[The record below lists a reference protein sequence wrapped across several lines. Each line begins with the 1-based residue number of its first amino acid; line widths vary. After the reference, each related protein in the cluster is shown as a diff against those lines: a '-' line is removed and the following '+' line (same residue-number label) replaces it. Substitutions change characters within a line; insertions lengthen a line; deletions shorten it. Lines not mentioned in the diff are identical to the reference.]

1 MHAYANTA
9 HDHEESAWPVAH
21 LIDVSDHGAKAREAK
36 LCRLRFGYTAVNDRI
51 DKLTVTSSG
60 AVWQHE
66 MLARLCALWLVK
78 MLGTTFGISTFMI
91 AYFWVLHHPAFP
103 VTIMP
108 LTSLDRALAYHPEA
122 LPLYLSLWVYIS
134 LGPALLKTGKE
145 LAAYAAT
152 ACVIGAIGLTIFFN
166 WPTAVPVFAVDWSQ
180 HSLMSVLKKL
190 DLAANA
196 FPSLHVAFAL
206 FTAIWLDV
214 LLKKAKTGWPI
225 RLLNWLWCAG
235 ILYSTLAVLQ
245 HVVLDVAGGMALG
258 MMGAALHL
266 VSLRLFNRKYKFM
279 PARHKE
285 AA

>member
-152 ACVIGAIGLTIFFN
+152 ACVLGAIGLTIFFN
-166 WPTAVPVFAVDWSQ
+166 WP
-180 HSLMSVLKKL
+180 
-190 DLAANA
+190 
-196 FPSLHVAFAL
+196 
-206 FTAIWLDV
+206 DV